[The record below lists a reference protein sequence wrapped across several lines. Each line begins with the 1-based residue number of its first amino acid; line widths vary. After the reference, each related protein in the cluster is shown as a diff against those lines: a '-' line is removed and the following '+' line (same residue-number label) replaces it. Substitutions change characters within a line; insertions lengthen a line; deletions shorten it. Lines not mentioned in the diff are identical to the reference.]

1 LKPEQQVV
9 QALSATFNPPLAGMA
24 VETRPSETLTIE
36 AFNLNVCQDYLKASA
51 LENEKTKSIDTQF
64 LQIIAEQ
71 EF

>member
-1 LKPEQQVV
+1 MV
-9 QALSATFNPPLAGMA
+9 

-36 AFNLNVCQDYLKASA
+36 AFNLNVCQDYLKASP
-51 LENEKTKSIDTQF
+51 LKNQKTKLIDTQF

>member
-1 LKPEQQVV
+1 MV
-9 QALSATFNPPLAGMA
+9 

-36 AFNLNVCQDYLKASA
+36 AFKLHICQDYLKASP

-64 LQIIAEQ
+64 LQINTGQ